1 MTVPGDHLARRGR
14 CQPQRRADVRFDGGF
29 DVRVRPDRA
38 GELADRDGRP
48 RLFEPDPVAFGLQAE
63 EPELRPKGRRFGV
76 HAVGT
81 PDGRRRGELRRAT
94 TQHVDQPAG
103 GPDEEIA
110 GAAERHRQRGVDDVG
125 RGQPVMDPRALRR
138 PDGSAHDVDE
148 RGEVV
153 VRHPLTFGDG
163 GDEGCV
169 DPRRAARAAVA
180 TSLVT
185 APKSDQP
192 SRASSSISSQSERR
206 ASSVNRAAISGSA

>member
-1 MTVPGDHLARRGR
+1 MFEYVPTAPESLPTAMAD
-14 CQPQRRADVRFDGGF
+14 RACSSRIRSRSACRQKSPSFAPKVVGSACMPW
-29 DVRVRPDRA
+29 VRPTV
-38 GELADRDGRP
+38 GV
-48 RLFEPDPVAFGLQAE
+48 VANSVA
-63 EPELRPKGRRFGV
+63 R
-76 HAVGT
+76 
-81 PDGRRRGELRRAT
+81 T

-125 RGQPVMDPRALRR
+125 RGQPVMDPHALRR

-169 DPRRAARAAVA
+169 DPRRRGARRGGDFARHGTEVRPA
-180 TSLVT
+180 LE
-185 APKSDQP
+185 
-192 SRASSSISSQSERR
+192 SE
-206 ASSVNRAAISGSA
+206 